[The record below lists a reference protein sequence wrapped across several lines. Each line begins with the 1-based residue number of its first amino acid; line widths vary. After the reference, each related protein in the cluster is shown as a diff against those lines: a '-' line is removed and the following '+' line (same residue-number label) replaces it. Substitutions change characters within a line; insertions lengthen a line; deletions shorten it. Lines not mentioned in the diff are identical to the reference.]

1 MNVLIFTGNCGADL
15 EVRHTPNGKV
25 IGSVPIACK
34 SGWGDNE
41 KTTWVTCKVFGEK
54 RVPSLAAILK
64 KGTPVTVQGEF
75 SLDTWEHEGK
85 NYSKACLVI
94 NDIKVHATAQPAPA
108 APQQQQAQPAP
119 VTNEFD
125 EADIPF

>member
-1 MNVLIFTGNCGADL
+1 MNVLIFTGNCGSDM

-25 IGSVPIACK
+25 IGSVPVACK

-54 RVPSLAAILK
+54 RVPALSNLLK
-64 KGTPVTVQGEF
+64 KGAPVTVQGEF

-94 NDIKVHATAQPAPA
+94 NDIKVHSSGQQESQQPA
-108 APQQQQAQPAP
+108 QQAVAPPANN
-119 VTNEFD
+119 VFD
-125 EADIPF
+125 EAAIPF

>member
-1 MNVLIFTGNCGADL
+1 L
-15 EVRHTPNGKV
+15 
-25 IGSVPIACK
+25 IGSVPVACK

-54 RVPSLAAILK
+54 RVPSLANLLK
-64 KGTPVTVQGEF
+64 KGAPVTVQGEF

-94 NDIKVHATAQPAPA
+94 NDIKVHSSGPQESQAPA
-108 APQQQQAQPAP
+108 QQAVTPPA
-119 VTNEFD
+119 TNGFD
-125 EADIPF
+125 ESDIPF